1 MSESIENSSHPLSL
15 TIFVIFQPSDTADNT
30 PHAPEPSK
38 FKKKLAQTPDIEL
51 ISPVV
56 PLENG
61 SA

>member
-1 MSESIENSSHPLSL
+1 ML
-15 TIFVIFQPSDTADNT
+15 TTFSFTQSNAADAPSVQTDPKSDGKQKAQ
-30 PHAPEPSK
+30 APES
-38 FKKKLAQTPDIEL
+38 EL